1 MKKEFIEKVLRDG
14 IVDTKKYR
22 YTLKDGNIMRLLLIY
37 LDTTE
42 AIDSWEVVVEGVII
56 WNITLW

>member
-56 WNITLW
+56 